1 MNYMDKKSEIV
12 SIHKEIIN
20 LFEYSRRREDLHN
33 SIYIPFYFQI
43 WPLVKL
49 SNQVTYHS
57 MAMATFLYPLHT
69 MCSFETVYFS
79 ILANQFETIF
89 MGYT

>member
-20 LFEYSRRREDLHN
+20 LFEYSKRREDLHN

-69 MCSFETVYFS
+69 VCSVAKGYFS
-79 ILANQFETIF
+79 DLGNQFETMF
-89 MGYT
+89 MGCT